1 MLLDVNAM
9 LIFTWEIEN
18 ICRIQ
23 DKWLIIE
30 KRPLIFQ
37 YDIPRDLSLT
47 DDFRH
52 LRRSEIFEIVISAV
66 IRSSALVNPV
76 LSRVQVSHKIAFQAD
91 LEDVEIVTQ

>member
-1 MLLDVNAM
+1 MGQE
-9 LIFTWEIEN
+9 T
-18 ICRIQ
+18 
-23 DKWLIIE
+23 II
-30 KRPLIFQ
+30 LQ

-52 LRRSEIFEIVISAV
+52 LRRSEIFEIFISSG
-66 IRSSALVNPV
+66 IRSSAIVNPV